1 MAAWLGLPGDTAG
14 AAIAVA
20 IADAR
25 RRQARL
31 ADLDQGEPLPPLGTM
46 AGMDDAAPDSI
57 TDAPFLNL
65 LLASLPPPRRLAPLL
80 RAIPTPRSEEH
91 TSELQ
96 SLMRISYA
104 VFCLK
109 KTQLIHHNN

>member
-65 LLASLPPPRRLAPLL
+65 LLASLPPPRRLAPL
-80 RAIPTPRSEEH
+80 RSEEH

-104 VFCLK
+104 VYCLK
-109 KTQLIHHNN
+109 KKTT

>member
-31 ADLDQGEPLPPLGTM
+31 ADLDQGEPLPPLGPL
-46 AGMDDAAPDSI
+46 AGMDDAAPASI
-57 TDAPFLNL
+57 TDAPFLTL
-65 LLASLPPPRRLAPLL
+65 LLASLTPPRRIAPLL
-80 RAIPTPRSEEH
+80 PAFPSPARARRVPRPAITRES
-91 TSELQ
+91 
-96 SLMRISYA
+96 A
-104 VFCLK
+104 G
-109 KTQLIHHNN
+109 

>member
-31 ADLDQGEPLPPLGTM
+31 ADLDQRAPLPPLGTM
-46 AGMDDAAPDSI
+46 AGQDDAAPDSI
-57 TDAPFLNL
+57 TDAPCLNL
-65 LLASLPPPRRLAPLL
+65 LLVSPPPPRPLSTL
-80 RAIPTPRSEEH
+80 LTAIPPPACPRSIPR
-91 TSELQ
+91 TSQER
-96 SLMRISYA
+96 SS
-104 VFCLK
+104 
-109 KTQLIHHNN
+109 